1 MFEKEI
7 NNIMSKYK
15 ESLKL
20 VNKLQEIYKPYKYG
34 TQKWDSIFYLDI
46 RIESPEDVKNRAFNL
61 LNEIMTSR
69 ELRYNLKEKK
79 TLQEPEELARIIKRV
94 GVQDFFESIT
104 RDNAWGEQRGKEW
117 EFIKNRYTESR
128 SSSYRNIR
136 ILEALQVLKTGEPLD
151 RATKNKIDNVDAGTF
166 IFHGCKIRLF
176 KNGKMIIEFSDAEFL
191 KEFKKQYEKGVTK
204 SRERYELERKARME
218 A

>member
-7 NNIMSKYK
+7 NDIMSKYK

-20 VNKLQEIYKPYKYG
+20 VNKLQEIYKPYEYG
-34 TQKWDSIFYLDI
+34 TGKREKVFYLDI
-46 RIESPEDVKNRAFNL
+46 RIESPENVKNRAFNL
-61 LNEIMTSR
+61 LNSIMSSR
-69 ELRYNLKEKK
+69 ELNYNLKEKK
-79 TLQEPEELARIIKRV
+79 TLQEPEELARLIKRV

-104 RDNAWGEQRGKEW
+104 RYNAWGERRGKEW
-117 EFIKNRYTESR
+117 EFIKNKYIEVR
-128 SSSYRNIR
+128 SSSYRNTI

-166 IFHGCKIRLF
+166 IFHGCKVQLF

-204 SRERYELERKARME
+204 SRESYELERKARME

>member
-7 NNIMSKYK
+7 NDIMSKYK

-20 VNKLQEIYKPYKYG
+20 VNKLQEIYKPYEYG
-34 TQKWDSIFYLDI
+34 TEKRDKVFYLDI
-46 RIESPEDVKNRAFNL
+46 RIESPENVKNRAFNL
-61 LNEIMTSR
+61 LNSIMSSR
-69 ELRYNLKEKK
+69 ELNYNLKEKK
-79 TLQEPEELARIIKRV
+79 TLQEPEELARLIKRV

-104 RDNAWGEQRGKEW
+104 RYNAWGEQRGKEW
-117 EFIKNRYTESR
+117 EFTKNKYIEVR
-128 SSSYRNIR
+128 SSSYRNTR

-151 RATKNKIDNVDAGTF
+151 RATKNKIDNIDAGTF
-166 IFHGCKIRLF
+166 IFHGCKVQLF

-191 KEFKKQYEKGVTK
+191 KEFKKQYENGVTK
-204 SRERYELERKARME
+204 SRERYELERKARMG

>member
-7 NNIMSKYK
+7 DDIMSRYK

-20 VNKLQEIYKPYKYG
+20 VKKLHEIYRPYEYG
-34 TQKWDSIFYLDI
+34 TEKRDKVFYLDI
-46 RIESPEDVKNRAFNL
+46 RIESPENVKNRAFNL
-61 LNEIMTSR
+61 LNSIMSSR
-69 ELRYNLKEKK
+69 ELNYNLKEKK
-79 TLQEPEELARIIKRV
+79 TLQEPEELARLIKRV

-104 RDNAWGEQRGKEW
+104 RYNAWGEQRGKEW
-117 EFIKNRYTESR
+117 EFTKNKYIEVR

-151 RATKNKIDNVDAGTF
+151 RATKNKIDNIDAGTF
-166 IFHGCKIRLF
+166 IFHGCKVQLF

-191 KEFKKQYEKGVTK
+191 KEFKKQYENGVTK
-204 SRERYELERKARME
+204 SRERYELEKKARME

>member
-7 NNIMSKYK
+7 NDIMSKYK

-20 VNKLQEIYKPYKYG
+20 VNKLREIYNPYEYG
-34 TQKWDSIFYLDI
+34 TKKRGDIFYLDV
-46 RIESPEDVKNRAFNL
+46 RIESPENVKNRAFNL
-61 LNEIMTSR
+61 LNNIMTSR
-69 ELRYNLKEKK
+69 ELNYNLKEKK
-79 TLQEPEELARIIKRV
+79 TLQEPEELANLIKCV

-104 RDNAWGEQRGKEW
+104 RYNAWGEQRGKEW
-117 EFIKNRYTESR
+117 EFIKNKYIEVR

-151 RATKNKIDNVDAGTF
+151 RMTKNKIENIDAGTF
-166 IFHGCKIRLF
+166 IFHGCKVQLF
-176 KNGKMIIEFSDAEFL
+176 KNGKMIIEFSDADFL
-191 KEFKKQYEKGVTK
+191 KEFKKQYENGVTK
-204 SRERYELERKARME
+204 SRERYELERKARTE